1 MSRAKIDF
9 FVSYTSPDEE
19 WAEWIGWILDEA
31 GFSVRL
37 QAWDFAA
44 GSNFVLEMQRAAEE
58 ASRTIAVLSPAYLKS
73 TFSAP
78 EWAAAF
84 AKDPQGFQRA
94 LVPVRVEECE
104 ADGLLKAIV
113 HINLVGLEEDEAR
126 QRLLD
131 RLSGRRGK
139 PSKKPEFPGGR
150 QRAQTKEPPP
160 FPGPG
165 VGASRRA
172 AKTPA
177 RYMPKIRRSPTDLEK
192 RRFIQTAFDAVAQ
205 HFERG
210 LADLSEQESGVDCE
224 FKAVTA
230 AKYVAEIFVHGER
243 RARCKFWIANGLG
256 GNGIAYSETDVGW
269 DSDNSY
275 NELLSLTNDE
285 LALKPLMGGFSG
297 RAEEGLNVERLTP
310 EEAAEYLWRRFTS
323 GLG

>member
-1 MSRAKIDF
+1 MSRTKIDF
-9 FVSYTSPDEE
+9 FISYTSADEE
-19 WAEWIGWILDEA
+19 WAEWISWILEEE

-44 GSNFVLEMQRAAEE
+44 GSNFVLEMQGAAEE

-73 TFSAP
+73 TFAAP

-104 ADGLLKAIV
+104 AGGLLKAIV
-113 HINLVGLEEDEAR
+113 HIDLVGLEEDEAR
-126 QRLLD
+126 QRLSD

-139 PSKKPEFPGGR
+139 PSKKPQFPGGR
-150 QRAQTKEPPP
+150 QPARTKEPPP
-160 FPGPG
+160 FPGS
-165 VGASRRA
+165 GASAGA
-172 AKTPA
+172 AKSPA

-192 RRFIQTAFDAVAQ
+192 RRFIQTAYDAVVR
-205 HFERG
+205 HFESG
-210 LADLSEQESGVDCE
+210 LAELSAQETAVDCE

-230 AKYVAEIFVHGER
+230 TKYVAEIFVHGER
-243 RARCKFWIANGLG
+243 RARCKFWIADGLG
-256 GNGIAYSETDVGW
+256 GNGIAYSEIDVGW

-275 NELLSLTNDE
+275 NDLLSLTNDE
-285 LALKPLMGGFSG
+285 LALKALMGGFGG
-297 RAEEGLNVERLTP
+297 RAEDGLNLEHLTS

>member
-9 FVSYTSPDEE
+9 FVSYTSADEE

-73 TFSAP
+73 TFAAA

-84 AKDPQGFQRA
+84 AKDPEGFQRA

-104 ADGLLKAIV
+104 AGGLLKAIV

-150 QRAQTKEPPP
+150 QPTRTKEHPP
-160 FPGPG
+160 FPGR
-165 VGASRRA
+165 GASTSA
-172 AKTPA
+172 SKTPTHH
-177 RYMPKIRRSPTDLEK
+177 MPKIRRSPTDLEK
-192 RRFIQTAFDAVAQ
+192 RRFIQTSFDAVVK

-210 LADLSEQESGVDCE
+210 LADLSEQETGVDCE
-224 FKAVTA
+224 FKAITA

-243 RARCKFWIANGLG
+243 RARCKFWVAEGLG

-297 RAEEGLNVERLTP
+297 RAEEGLNVEHLTP
-310 EEAAEYLWRRFTS
+310 EEAAEFLWRLFTS
-323 GLG
+323 RLD

>member
-1 MSRAKIDF
+1 MNGAKIDF
-9 FVSYTSPDEE
+9 FVSYTSADEE
-19 WAEWIGWILDEA
+19 WAEWIGWILDKA

-44 GSNFVLEMQRAAEE
+44 GSNFVLEMQRAAEK

-73 TFSAP
+73 TFAAP

-84 AKDPQGFQRA
+84 AKDPEGFQRA

-104 ADGLLKAIV
+104 AGGLLKAIV

-131 RLSGRRGK
+131 RISGRRAK
-139 PSKKPEFPGGR
+139 PSKKPEFPGGKQSTR
-150 QRAQTKEPPP
+150 TKEHPP
-160 FPGPG
+160 FPGPS
-165 VGASRRA
+165 ASAGA

-177 RYMPKIRRSPTDLEK
+177 RHMPKLRRSPNDLEK
-192 RRFIQTAFDAVAQ
+192 QRFIQTAFDGVVQ

-210 LADLSEQESGVDCE
+210 LSDLSAQETGVDCE
-224 FKAVTA
+224 FKKVTA
-230 AKYVAEIFVHGER
+230 TKCVAEIFVNGER
-243 RARCKFWIANGLG
+243 CARCKFWIADGLG

-285 LALKPLMGGFSG
+285 LALKPLMGGFGG
-297 RAEEGLNVERLTP
+297 RAEEGLNVEHLTP
-310 EEAAEYLWRRFTS
+310 EEAAEFLWRRFTS
-323 GLG
+323 GLD

>member
-1 MSRAKIDF
+1 MNGVKIDF
-9 FVSYTSPDEE
+9 FVSYTSADEE
-19 WAEWIGWILDEA
+19 WAEWIGWILDKA

-44 GSNFVLEMQRAAEE
+44 GSNFVLEMQRAAEK

-73 TFSAP
+73 TFAAP

-84 AKDPQGFQRA
+84 AKDPEGFQRA

-104 ADGLLKAIV
+104 AGGLLKAIV

-131 RLSGRRGK
+131 RISGRRAK
-139 PSKKPEFPGGR
+139 PSKKPEFPGGKQSTR
-150 QRAQTKEPPP
+150 TKEHPP

-165 VGASRRA
+165 ASAGA

-177 RYMPKIRRSPTDLEK
+177 RHMPKLRRSPTDLEK
-192 RRFIQTAFDAVAQ
+192 QRFIQTAFDGVVR

-210 LADLSEQESGVDCE
+210 LSDLAEQETGVDCE
-224 FKAVTA
+224 FKKVTA
-230 AKYVAEIFVHGER
+230 TKCVAEIFVNGER
-243 RARCKFWIANGLG
+243 CARCKFWIADGLG

-285 LALKPLMGGFSG
+285 LALRPLMGGFGG
-297 RAEEGLNVERLTP
+297 RAEEGLNVEHLTP
-310 EEAAEYLWRRFTS
+310 EEAAEFLWRRFTS
-323 GLG
+323 GLD